1 LANKKHDEGLKMFSG
16 KVSAGTQLNWDKNSV
31 SQAIEKQILTEADL
45 TNVSEKVYRHGR
57 AGWLDKAVATNNVKF
72 VQLLLKRFPAIVKD
86 YKKDS
91 SPSAQA
97 FQQYNLAML
106 EALLSAGA
114 DITLPYKNA
123 KNLISYAYDLFLNQG
138 RGFLGLANPYRH
150 CMQTLLERRPTDA
163 EDKAGYNEI
172 LKQVLKELGE
182 PTPKVPGLRKLLMR
196 LLQAGANPNAA
207 KECFHYVV
215 SNPRPDVIEMLR
227 RYGAD
232 FSSKTKHKTV
242 AGEMSLADYAM
253 QLCLNEKTAGM
264 KQKFLACNETIERLI
279 KSGEELHVKHIK
291 GIKWNISV
299 GSGLFGVNLYSAS
312 REVTLNYSTT
322 SWEYLSSANLD
333 EIINNKDCIFAYYLQ
348 LPLKKKIAALEQVH
362 LDQAHAFDNLISLI
376 VWEKRGSTSPTA
388 TNGLRAR
395 IARELISSKLQLQQ
409 LENPPL
415 KEAAE
420 SDSEESEV
428 QTNSLA
434 TEEKPVQEIMPLA
447 PIPIPVPYVD
457 PLTSAAAPS
466 FPSYRSTTGSLYPIL
481 NISPSAAP
489 APLPVAPQPY
499 VAPQNQ
505 SLELRPI
512 YNAPTK
518 PAPTT
523 RQDNATPKEMST
535 TAFNEMIADMP
546 AVKKDE
552 KKVGLYG

>member
-1 LANKKHDEGLKMFSG
+1 MFSG
-16 KVSAGTQLNWDKNSV
+16 RVSAGTQLNWDKNSV

-232 FSSKTKHKTV
+232 FSAENKHKTL

-253 QLCLNEKTAGM
+253 QLSLNEKTAAK
-264 KQKFLACNETIERLI
+264 KQKFLECNETIKRTIL
-279 KSGEELHVKHIK
+279 SGKDFYLTHIK
-291 GIKWNISV
+291 GTKWNIAVSHR
-299 GSGLFGVNLYSAS
+299 GFFGGNVYYAS
-312 REVTLNYSTT
+312 KEINIDHYNT
-322 SWEYLSSANLD
+322 SYQSSSD
-333 EIINNKDCIFAYYLQ
+333 TEIKAFAAYNDCVFAYYLQ
-348 LPLKKKIAALEQVH
+348 LPLKEKIAALEQIN
-362 LDQAHAFDNLISLI
+362 LDQAHACDNLISLMA
-376 VWEKRGSTSPTA
+376 WEERGKTTPSA
-388 TNGLRAR
+388 TNGMRAR
-395 IARELISSKLQLQQ
+395 VARELISSKLQLQQ
-409 LENPPL
+409 LEAPQP
-415 KEAAE
+415 KEAVE
-420 SDSEESEV
+420 SDSEESEMK
-428 QTNSLA
+428 TNSSA

-523 RQDNATPKEMST
+523 RQNDATPKEMST
-535 TAFNEMIADMP
+535 NAFNEMIDGLP
-546 AVKKDE
+546 SVKKDE
-552 KKVGLYG
+552 KRVGLYG